1 MTNRR
6 QTPRKPRAAAAVAI
20 GALLALAAVAAAQGN
35 APAPAGGPAAG
46 AHHGIFSLLPAAVAV
61 LLCFLTKEV
70 VSALFLG
77 IVSGALVNGVA
88 AWRAAAPGDPFP
100 WPEFNLLDRY
110 LYPAVGSK
118 DFALILVVYLWCLGG
133 LIGIWNRTGAAELF
147 ADRLG
152 RRMVRGRRSAMF
164 CAWVTGCVFFQGGT
178 ISTILTG
185 TTIRPLTDKHRVSHE
200 ELSYIV
206 DSTASP
212 IASLLAFN
220 AWPLYIA
227 GCVAGSVPALFPDQA
242 AGLMF
247 FWKALPFNFYSI
259 LAVLGTLLLSFE
271 FAPFVGKRM
280 REAIRRVKETGEL
293 DRPGSRPLASAELMT
308 VKVPEGYRP
317 HLADFVVPLAVL
329 IGLTVGPVAWHF
341 GSGRAGK
348 PPNWIAEAFGLALL
362 SAMGLALLRGMKLTT
377 VIEGF
382 VDGCK
387 GVTLG
392 GIILALAVTMG
403 AVTKNLGAG
412 AYVVQV
418 AQEHISPV
426 LLPVLLQGL
435 CMVIA
440 FSTGTSWGTYAI
452 VFPLAMPLAYGLNP
466 DPTYVAICFAAV
478 VGGSVY
484 GDQCSPISDTC
495 VLSAVACG
503 ADLMD
508 HVQTQLP
515 QATIAA
521 GIAAA
526 LSTAAAAFLV

>member
-1 MTNRR
+1 MNFRP
-6 QTPRKPRAAAAVAI
+6 PRLRTLV
-20 GALLALAAVAAAQGN
+20 LLCVLTAAVAAWAQ
-35 APAPAGGPAAG
+35 APAPSAPAAAATP
-46 AHHGIFSLLPAAVAV
+46 AHHGFWSLLPAIAAVV
-61 LLCFLTKEV
+61 LCFWTKEV
-70 VSALFLG
+70 VSSLFLG
-77 IVSGALVNGVA
+77 IVAGTIVNGVA
-88 AWRAAAPGDPFP
+88 AAGAAAPGEPFP
-100 WPEFNLLDRY
+100 WPAFNLLDRF

-133 LIGIWNRTGAAELF
+133 LIGIWTRTGAAELF
-147 ADRLG
+147 ADWLG
-152 RRMVRGRRSAMF
+152 RRLVRGRRSAMF
-164 CAWVTGCVFFQGGT
+164 CAWLTGCVFFQGGT

-227 GCVAGSVPALFPDQA
+227 GCVAGSVPALFPDQS

-259 LAVLGTLLLSFE
+259 LSVLGTLLLSFE
-271 FAPFVGKRM
+271 IAPCVGKQM
-280 REAIRRVKETGEL
+280 REAIRRVKETNLL

-308 VKVPEGYRP
+308 IRVPEGYRP

-329 IGLTVGPVAWHF
+329 VGLTVGPVAWHF
-341 GSGRAGK
+341 GSGREGK

-412 AYVVQV
+412 AYVVEV
-418 AQEHISPV
+418 AKGHIPPV
-426 LLPVLLQGL
+426 LLPLLLQAL
-435 CMVIA
+435 CMLIA

-452 VFPLAMPLAYGLNP
+452 VFPLSMPLAYGLSQ
-466 DPTYVAICFAAV
+466 DPTYVALCFGAV

-521 GIAAA
+521 GLAGVLYTAIAAA
-526 LSTAAAAFLV
+526 IL